1 MFGEEI
7 ALPYCGPQKPQNE
20 GLRAKGEVITMLSE
34 RLRER
39 KKMAVPGWP
48 LRRHMLP

>member
-1 MFGEEI
+1 MFGEEK
-7 ALPYCGPQKPQNE
+7 ALPYCGPKKPQNK

-39 KKMAVPGWP
+39 KKMVLLTWP
-48 LRRHMLP
+48 LKKLLTI

>member
-1 MFGEEI
+1 MLREEK
-7 ALPYCGPQKPQNE
+7 ALPYCGFQKPQNR

-39 KKMAVPGWP
+39 KKMALPGWP
-48 LRRHMLP
+48 LRWLILP

>member
-1 MFGEEI
+1 MLKEEK
-7 ALPYCGPQKPQNE
+7 ALPYCGHQKPQNK

-39 KKMAVPGWP
+39 KKVALLRWP
-48 LRRHMLP
+48 LRKLLAI

>member
-1 MFGEEI
+1 MLREEE
-7 ALPYCGPQKPQNE
+7 ALPYCGPQKPQNK

-39 KKMAVPGWP
+39 KEMALPGWP
-48 LRRHMLP
+48 LRWLLLP